1 MIRAAIAGA
10 SGYSGA
16 ELVRWLSG
24 HGQVE
29 LGALAAGRSAGQPV
43 EAVFPHL
50 AGVAEGNLAPT
61 DWDLL
66 GAEADVVFLALP
78 HGEALAAAARLLDAG
93 ARVVDLGADF
103 RLRDPAAYRQWYGGE
118 HTATDLLAEAA
129 YGLTEW
135 RRDAVAGARLVAN
148 PGCYPTAS
156 SMALKPLLE
165 EFGDR
170 LAGAI
175 VVDAK
180 SGVSGAGRN
189 PRDGYQYSELNE
201 NFKPY
206 GTGAHRHQPEIEQEL
221 AAGGGPGVQVLFS
234 PHLAPMTRGIL
245 AACYVP
251 MADAPSREEL
261 EAVFLD
267 RYAGEAFV
275 RVLTG
280 SALPQTKATLGA
292 NYCDIAVRVD
302 RERGL
307 AVVFA
312 AIDNLVKG
320 AAGQAVQN
328 MNVMFGLDE
337 TTGLLAA
344 PVFP

>member
-1 MIRAAIAGA
+1 VIRAAIAGA

-29 LGALAAGRSAGQPV
+29 LGALAAGRSAGQAM

-50 AGVAEGNLAPT
+50 GGVAESDLAPT
-61 DWDLL
+61 DWDAL
-66 GAEADVVFLALP
+66 GSGADVVFLALP
-78 HGEALAAAARLLDAG
+78 HGEALAAASRLLQAG
-93 ARVVDLGADF
+93 VRVIDLGADF
-103 RLRDPAAYRQWYGGE
+103 RLRDPAAYRRWYGTE

-129 YGLTEW
+129 YGLVEW
-135 RRDAVAGARLVAN
+135 HRDTVAGARLVAN

-156 SMALKPLLE
+156 ALALKPLLE
-165 EFGDR
+165 HFGDR
-170 LAGAI
+170 VSGAI
-175 VVDAK
+175 VIDAK

-189 PRDGYQYSELNE
+189 ARDGYQYAELNE

-206 GTGAHRHQPEIEQEL
+206 GSGAHRHQPEIEQEL
-221 AAGGGPGVQVLFS
+221 AAGGRSAKVFFS

-251 MADAPSREEL
+251 MTAPPGREEL

-267 RYAGEAFV
+267 RYADEPFV

-280 SALPQTKATLGA
+280 SALPQTKATLGS
-292 NYCDIAVRVD
+292 NYCDLAVRVD
-302 RERGL
+302 RKRGL
-307 AVVFA
+307 AVVFS

-328 MNVMFGLDE
+328 MNVLFGLPE

>member
-1 MIRAAIAGA
+1 MIRTAIAGA

-24 HGQVE
+24 HRQVE
-29 LGALAAGRSAGQPV
+29 LGALAAGRSAGLPV
-43 EAVFPHL
+43 AAVFPHL
-50 AGVAEGNLAPT
+50 GGIAESSFAPT
-61 DWDLL
+61 DWDRL
-66 GAEADVVFLALP
+66 GTDADVVFLALP
-78 HGEALAAAARLLDAG
+78 HGEALAAAPRLLAAG

-103 RLRDPAAYRQWYGGE
+103 RLRDRAKYRHWYERE
-118 HTATDLLAEAA
+118 HTAADLLAEAV

-135 RRDAVAGARLVAN
+135 HRDAVAGARLVAN
-148 PGCYPTAS
+148 PGCYPTAAS
-156 SMALKPLLE
+156 LALKPLLE
-165 EFGDR
+165 SHGDR
-170 LAGAI
+170 VTGVI
-175 VVDAK
+175 VIDAK

-189 PRDGYQYSELNE
+189 VRDGYQYSELNE

-206 GTGAHRHQPEIEQEL
+206 GAGAHRHQPEIEQEL
-221 AAGGGPGVQVLFS
+221 ELSAGGSTLVFFS

-251 MADAPSREEL
+251 MAEPPSREEL
-261 EAVFLD
+261 EALFVD
-267 RYAGEAFV
+267 RYAGEPFV

-280 SALPQTKATLGA
+280 SALPQTKATLGS
-292 NYCDIAVRVD
+292 NYCDLAIRVD

-307 AVVFA
+307 AVVFS

-328 MNVMFGLDE
+328 MNVMLGLDE

>member
-16 ELVRWLSG
+16 ELVRWL
-24 HGQVE
+24 HDHPDVE
-29 LGALAAGRSAGQPV
+29 LGALAAGRRAGQPV

-50 AGVAEGNLAPT
+50 GGVAEGDLVET
-61 DWDLL
+61 DWDRL
-66 GAEADVVFLALP
+66 GSDADVVFLALP
-78 HGEALAAAARLLDAG
+78 HGEALAAAPRLLDAG

-103 RLRDPAAYRQWYGGE
+103 RLRDPAAYRRWYGAE
-118 HTATDLLAEAA
+118 HTATDLLAEAV

-156 SMALKPLLE
+156 SMALKPVLE
-165 EFGDR
+165 NFGDR
-170 LAGAI
+170 VTGAI
-175 VVDAK
+175 VIDAK

-189 PRDGYQYSELNE
+189 PRDGYQYAELNE

-206 GTGAHRHQPEIEQEL
+206 GSGVHRHQPEIEQEL
-221 AAGGGPGVQVLFS
+221 AAGGGAGAQVFFS

-251 MADAPSREEL
+251 MSEAPSREEL
-261 EAVFLD
+261 EAAFLD
-267 RYAGEAFV
+267 RYADEPFV
-275 RVLTG
+275 RVLTQQV
-280 SALPQTKATLGA
+280 LPQTKATLGS

-307 AVVFA
+307 AVVFS

-328 MNVMFGLDE
+328 MNVLFGLPE
-337 TTGLLAA
+337 TTGLLAS

>member
-16 ELVRWLSG
+16 ELVRWL
-24 HGQVE
+24 HDHPDVE
-29 LGALAAGRSAGQPV
+29 LGALAAGRRAGQPV

-50 AGVAEGNLAPT
+50 GGVAEGDLVET
-61 DWDLL
+61 DWDRL
-66 GAEADVVFLALP
+66 GSDADVVFLALP
-78 HGEALAAAARLLDAG
+78 HGEALAAAPRLLDAG

-103 RLRDPAAYRQWYGGE
+103 RLRDPAAYRRWYGAE
-118 HTATDLLAEAA
+118 HTATDLLAEAV

-156 SMALKPLLE
+156 SMALKPVLE
-165 EFGDR
+165 NFGDR
-170 LAGAI
+170 VTGAI
-175 VVDAK
+175 VIDAK

-189 PRDGYQYSELNE
+189 PGDGYQYAELNE

-206 GTGAHRHQPEIEQEL
+206 GSGVHRHQPEIEQEL
-221 AAGGGPGVQVLFS
+221 AAGGGDGAQVFFS

-251 MADAPSREEL
+251 MSEAPSREEL
-261 EAVFLD
+261 EAAFLD
-267 RYAGEAFV
+267 RYADEPFV
-275 RVLTG
+275 RVLTQQV
-280 SALPQTKATLGA
+280 LPQTKATLGS

-307 AVVFA
+307 AVVFS

-328 MNVMFGLDE
+328 MNVLFGLPE
-337 TTGLLAA
+337 TTGLLAS

>member
-10 SGYSGA
+10 SGYGGA
-16 ELVRWLSG
+16 ELVRWLHG
-24 HGQVE
+24 HGHVE
-29 LGALAAGRSAGQPV
+29 LGALAADRRAGQPI

-50 AGVAEGNLAPT
+50 EGVARGDLVET
-61 DWDLL
+61 DWDRLA
-66 GAEADVVFLALP
+66 GDADVVFLALP
-78 HGEALAAAARLLDAG
+78 HGESLAAAARLLGAG
-93 ARVVDLGADF
+93 ARVVDLGPDF
-103 RLRDPAAYRQWYGGE
+103 RLRDPAAYHRWYGGE
-118 HTATDLLAEAA
+118 HTATELLAEAV

-135 RRDAVAGARLVAN
+135 RREAVRGARLVAN

-156 SMALKPLLE
+156 SLALKPVFE
-165 EFGDR
+165 YFGDR
-170 LAGAI
+170 VTGAV

-189 PRDGYQYSELNE
+189 PRHGYQYSELNE
-201 NFKPY
+201 NLKPY
-206 GTGAHRHQPEIEQEL
+206 GSGVHRHQPEIEQEL
-221 AAGGGPGVQVLFS
+221 AAGGADAQVFFS

-245 AACYVP
+245 ASCYVP
-251 MADAPSREEL
+251 MNGPPGREEL
-261 EAVFLD
+261 EAAFLD
-267 RYAGEAFV
+267 RYADEPFV

-280 SALPQTKATLGA
+280 SALPQTKATLGS
-292 NYCDIAVRVD
+292 NYCDLAVRVD

-312 AIDNLVKG
+312 ALDNLVKG

-328 MNVMFGLDE
+328 MNVLFDLPE

>member
-24 HGQVE
+24 HDQVE
-29 LGALAAGRSAGQPV
+29 LGALAAGRSAGRPV
-43 EAVFPHL
+43 EDVFPHL
-50 AGVAEGNLAPT
+50 GGVAEGVLAPT
-61 DWDLL
+61 DWDHL
-66 GAEADVVFLALP
+66 GADADVVFLALP

-103 RLRDPAAYRQWYGGE
+103 RLRDPAAYRRWYGGA
-118 HTATDLLAEAA
+118 HTATDLLAEAV
-129 YGLTEW
+129 YGLVEW
-135 RRDAVAGARLVAN
+135 RRVAVAGARLVAN

-156 SMALKPLLE
+156 SNALKPLLE
-165 EFGDR
+165 QFGDR
-170 LAGAI
+170 VTGAI
-175 VVDAK
+175 VIDAK

-189 PRDGYQYSELNE
+189 PRDGYQYAELNE
-201 NFKPY
+201 NFRPY

-221 AAGGGPGVQVLFS
+221 ATGGGPGAQVFFS

-267 RYAGEAFV
+267 RYAGEPFL

-280 SALPQTKATLGA
+280 SALPQTKATLGS

-302 RERGL
+302 RDCGL

-337 TTGLLAA
+337 TTGLRAA